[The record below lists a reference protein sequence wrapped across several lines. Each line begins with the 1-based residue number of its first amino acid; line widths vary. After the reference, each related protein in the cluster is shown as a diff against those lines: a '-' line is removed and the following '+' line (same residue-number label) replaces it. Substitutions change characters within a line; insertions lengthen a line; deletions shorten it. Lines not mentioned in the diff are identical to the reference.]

1 MGELGKEVPAVSVHR
16 CLVPPLA
23 GWSTV
28 LCSPRWEVP
37 ALPSPAT
44 RRSRALLCGFAV
56 QLSGKVA
63 VRGQRLSARWGLA
76 CLCVCLCTAGRVAVA
91 GCAAPC
97 ASADRRAPCPA
108 AGAGQ
113 SVRPGP
119 ARVVLRGGRR
129 RSPAQRGG
137 SSARKTLCGPFV
149 RREPRLVRAVLLLA
163 PIHSGW
169 LRSASIFIYRAGV
182 LITHAVESSL
192 AVTCFHDNGT
202 PRSLRGYLFA
212 RFSLFSC
219 SYWYRILSPGTE
231 TSK

>member
-1 MGELGKEVPAVSVHR
+1 MSVCLSVHGRAGGGRGLR
-16 CLVPPLA
+16 CSVRFRRSA
-23 GWSTV
+23 STV
-28 LCSPRWEVP
+28 PGCRSGAERP
-37 ALPSPAT
+37 A
-44 RRSRALLCGFAV
+44 
-56 QLSGKVA
+56 
-63 VRGQRLSARWGLA
+63 
-76 CLCVCLCTAGRVAVA
+76 
-91 GCAAPC
+91 
-97 ASADRRAPCPA
+97 
-108 AGAGQ
+108 
-113 SVRPGP
+113 RPGP

-149 RREPRLVRAVLLLA
+149 RREPRLVRAALLLA